1 MSGWAR
7 AALAAMLAAV
17 HVPAIAQH
25 EGHGD
30 GAAAPAALAQGSA
43 YARGL
48 YLLHNFEYASAAAA
62 FREAQKADPGNVM
75 AYWGEAMTYNHP
87 LWAEQ
92 DAAAARAV
100 LARLGPD
107 SASRSAKA
115 RNPKEAAW
123 LNAVEALYGAGSKVE
138 RDRAYHARMEALFKS
153 DPADIDARTFYA
165 LAVLGLAHKGRDTAL
180 YMRSAALLEE
190 AYPRH
195 SGHPG
200 LLHYMIHSYDDPAH
214 APLGERAAARYARAA
229 GDAAHAQH
237 MVSHIYLA
245 LGRWPEVE
253 RANRAA
259 DSVVDAERK
268 AAGKPVANCGH
279 YNEWLIYSLD
289 QQGKDSTAELAACQ
303 ADAIAALAS
312 AEDSSVLGGQR
323 NMFNNWAAIAVR
335 HGVDT
340 GRWPDWSRIPAG
352 ERAAVGRFE
361 LAYGRLL
368 ASRRDPAAAVFALA
382 ELKRLQ
388 GIILA
393 AMPNER
399 PDDQESG
406 SWHQRAVA
414 QGEAVVALAARRQE
428 EGLHLLLAAAE
439 AEAALP
445 QPFGPPVLA
454 KPSYELLG
462 DELLALDR
470 KAEATEAYRKALEA
484 APGRRLARLGLEA
497 AQAR

>member
-1 MSGWAR
+1 MRRCSL
-7 AALAAMLAAV
+7 AALAALLAAA
-17 HVPAIAQH
+17 PAAAVAQH
-25 EGHGD
+25 EGHAG
-30 GAAAPAALAQGSA
+30 GPPASALAQGSA

-75 AYWGEAMTYNHP
+75 AYWGEAMTHNHP

-92 DAAAARAV
+92 DAAAARAI

-107 SASRSAKA
+107 PAARRAKA
-115 RNPKEAAW
+115 RTPREAAW
-123 LNAVEALYGAGSKVE
+123 LGAVEALYGDGSKVE
-138 RDRAYHARMEALFKS
+138 RDRAYHSRMKALFE
-153 DPADIDARTFYA
+153 AGRQDIDARTFYA
-165 LAVLGLAHKGRDTAL
+165 LATLGLAHQGRDTAL

-190 AYPRH
+190 AFPDH

-214 APLGERAAARYARAA
+214 APLGERAAERYAKVAP
-229 GDAAHAQH
+229 DAAHAQH

-245 LGRWPEVE
+245 LGRWAEVE
-253 RANRAA
+253 RTNRIA
-259 DSVVDAERK
+259 DGVVDAQRK
-268 AAGKPVANCGH
+268 AEGRSPAQCGH
-279 YNEWLIYSLD
+279 YNEWLVYSLD
-289 QQGKDSTAELAACQ
+289 QQAKDSRAQLAACQ
-303 ADAIAALAS
+303 AEAMAAIAPGADAT
-312 AEDSSVLGGQR
+312 VLGSPR

-340 GRWPDWSRIPAG
+340 GRWPDWSAIPAG
-352 ERAAVGRFE
+352 EGAALGRFD

-368 ASRRDPAAAVFALA
+368 ASRRDPAAAASALA
-382 ELKRLQ
+382 GLKRLH
-388 GIILA
+388 GVIVA
-393 AMPNER
+393 AMANER
-399 PDDQESG
+399 PDNHDSAP
-406 SWHQRAVA
+406 WLDLTVK
-414 QGEAVVALAARRQE
+414 QGEAVAALAAGRLD
-428 EGLHLLLAAAE
+428 EGLKLLREAAE

-462 DELLALDR
+462 DELLALGR
-470 KAEATEAYRKALEA
+470 KAEAAEAYAKVLAA
-484 APGRRLARLGLEA
+484 APGRRLALLGLGA